1 MHSPRTSG
9 GRGVAFGRIY
19 TRDGLLVATTAQ
31 EGIVRLSEREQE
43 HRRKQALS
51 EQEIK
56 FNQGE
61 NSRL

>member
-19 TRDGLLVATTAQ
+19 THDGLLVATTAQ

-43 HRRKQALS
+43 LRRKQALS

-56 FNQGE
+56 FNQGQ